1 MSGRERVV
9 TFQGHHSYIVSI
21 ARLCKQNGL
30 FTDVT
35 LQCDDG
41 KLLAHRIVLAAVS
54 PFLRGVLIELPSGTQ
69 DFTIIVPDVRRAIV
83 QQLLDFLYTGNM
95 NVEQE
100 ATWELQ
106 ELVHLLKIDPSNV
119 GVVVDD
125 NSCASRLA
133 NNGICETVGVKIA
146 TRAELPAG
154 SRLPVSSPHPTPS
167 LPRLTIKTEHQ
178 QTPLHLTNGLHRPA
192 KSPPSRPATRPKP
205 LSSRPDYVESPP
217 HSPAYQAPHSLIKKL
232 SSPGR
237 GGSKAGAVSPASS
250 RVVSQTG
257 QTGSNRGGHAAT
269 NGGRPAHSPGA
280 RLNSNGPKG
289 GSAKSFNAKP
299 RVARPEEPGEFLIHS
314 YLALLLHPLP
324 TVINRQ
330 YSWCVYCRDQS
341 PRLSLHL
348 LPYDLECLNVKT
360 RF

>member
-125 NSCASRLA
+125 DSCASRLA
-133 NNGICETVGVKIA
+133 SNGICETVGVKIA

-154 SRLPVSSPHPTPS
+154 SRLPVSSPHHNTPA

-178 QTPLHLTNGLHRPA
+178 HHLTNGLHRPVIT
-192 KSPPSRPATRPKP
+192 KSPPSRPRVATRPKP

-217 HSPAYQAPHSLIKKL
+217 HSPTTPHSLTKKL

-250 RVVSQTG
+250 RLVTGHTGHQTHAS
-257 QTGSNRGGHAAT
+257 SNRGGHAAT

-280 RLNSNGPKG
+280 ARPNNSNGSKG
-289 GSAKSFNAKP
+289 GSAKALNAKP
-299 RVARPEEPGEFLIHS
+299 RITRPEESGEF
-314 YLALLLHPLP
+314 
-324 TVINRQ
+324 
-330 YSWCVYCRDQS
+330 
-341 PRLSLHL
+341 
-348 LPYDLECLNVKT
+348 
-360 RF
+360 

>member
-1 MSGRERVV
+1 MSTVCDALFISSEMFFKGALFQRWCISVSMAARERVV

-125 NSCASRLA
+125 ESCASRLA
-133 NNGICETVGVKIA
+133 NNGVCETVGVKIA

-154 SRLPVSSPHPTPS
+154 SRLPVSSPHPTPA

-178 QTPLHLTNGLHRPA
+178 QTPHHLTNGLHRPAA

-217 HSPAYQAPHSLIKKL
+217 HSPAHQAPHSLTKKL

-250 RVVSQTG
+250 RGASHTS
-257 QTGSNRGGHAAT
+257 SNRGGHAAT
-269 NGGRPAHSPGA
+269 NGGRPSHSPGT
-280 RLNSNGPKG
+280 RPNSNGPRG
-289 GSAKSFNAKP
+289 GSSKALTAKP
-299 RVARPEEPGEFLIHS
+299 RVTRPEELGEF
-314 YLALLLHPLP
+314 
-324 TVINRQ
+324 
-330 YSWCVYCRDQS
+330 
-341 PRLSLHL
+341 
-348 LPYDLECLNVKT
+348 
-360 RF
+360 

>member
-1 MSGRERVV
+1 MSARERVV

-21 ARLCKQNGL
+21 ARLCKQSGL

-125 NSCASRLA
+125 DSCASRLA

-167 LPRLTIKTEHQ
+167 LPKLTIKTEHQ
-178 QTPLHLTNGLHRPA
+178 PHLTNGLHRPA

-217 HSPAYQAPHSLIKKL
+217 HSPAHQAPHSLIKKL

-250 RVVSQTG
+250 RVVSQSG
-257 QTGSNRGGHAAT
+257 HQTGSNSRGGHAAT

-280 RLNSNGPKG
+280 RPNSNGPKG
-289 GSAKSFNAKP
+289 GSSAKSFNAKP
-299 RVARPEEPGEFLIHS
+299 RISRTEEPGEF
-314 YLALLLHPLP
+314 
-324 TVINRQ
+324 
-330 YSWCVYCRDQS
+330 
-341 PRLSLHL
+341 
-348 LPYDLECLNVKT
+348 
-360 RF
+360 

>member
-1 MSGRERVV
+1 MLLLMLSFRGNGYLLKMSARERVV

-95 NVEQE
+95 NVDQE

-119 GVVVDD
+119 GVVVEDD
-125 NSCASRLA
+125 SCASRLA
-133 NNGICETVGVKIA
+133 NNGVCETVGVKIA

-154 SRLPVSSPHPTPS
+154 ARLPVSSPQPTPP
-167 LPRLTIKTEHQ
+167 LPRLTIKTEQ
-178 QTPLHLTNGLHRPA
+178 QGPPHHLTNGLHRPA
-192 KSPPSRPATRPKP
+192 KTPPSRPSTRPKP

-217 HSPAYQAPHSLIKKL
+217 HSPTHHHPPSHSLTKKL

-237 GGSKAGAVSPASS
+237 GGGKSGAVSPASS
-250 RVVSQTG
+250 RGPSHSGQGTG
-257 QTGSNRGGHAAT
+257 GTRGGHAST
-269 NGGRPAHSPGA
+269 NGGRPAQSPGS
-280 RLNSNGPKG
+280 RPNSNGSRG
-289 GSAKSFNAKP
+289 GSSKVVNAKP
-299 RVARPEEPGEFLIHS
+299 RIARPEDHGEFCH
-314 YLALLLHPLP
+314 YLVMLGLVV
-324 TVINRQ
+324 TV
-330 YSWCVYCRDQS
+330 YY
-341 PRLSLHL
+341 
-348 LPYDLECLNVKT
+348 
-360 RF
+360 